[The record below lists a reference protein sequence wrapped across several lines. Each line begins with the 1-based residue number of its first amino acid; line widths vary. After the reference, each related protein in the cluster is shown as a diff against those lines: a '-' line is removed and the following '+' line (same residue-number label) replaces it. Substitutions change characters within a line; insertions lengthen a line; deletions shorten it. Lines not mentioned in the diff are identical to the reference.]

1 MSEEHPNV
9 TVAKF
14 NFKQAIVVAII
25 TGVTTIGGTFLTLKS
40 SKGEDKEPTSN
51 TQAETQ
57 ACLQEVDKMKGQ
69 LESSLS
75 FTSLTDISSKYF
87 SEESSQ
93 QEMKRS
99 IRELVENA
107 DLYEKDSQHFMHK
120 LFRLKKLMLA
130 NGGNINTRIS
140 STNKEACEL
149 IQDLLKGIEY
159 YRGSIDGNAEST
171 RDAVEAFQRKLNH
184 FTEGYFPEQNLG
196 IVGRKTFNAILE
208 HYERS

>member
-14 NFKQAIVVAII
+14 NYKQAIVVALI
-25 TGVTTIGGTFLTLKS
+25 TGITTIGGTFLTLKS
-40 SKGEDKEPTSN
+40 SKGTSGPSPKA
-51 TQAETQ
+51 QAEPQ
-57 ACLQEVDKMKGQ
+57 GCVEEVDKLKSELSQ
-69 LESSLS
+69 SLS
-75 FTSLTDISSKYF
+75 FTSLTDISTKYF
-87 SEESSQ
+87 NERSSQ
-93 QEMKRS
+93 QEVKNS
-99 IRELVENA
+99 IRDLVANA
-107 DLYEKDSQHFMHK
+107 DLYEEDSKHFMHK

-140 STNKEACEL
+140 SANKEACVL

-159 YRGSIDGNAEST
+159 YRGNVDGNVDST

-184 FTEGYFPEQNLG
+184 FTEGYFPEQNIG

-208 HYERS
+208 RYERS

>member
-25 TGVTTIGGTFLTLKS
+25 TGVTTIGGTYLTLKS
-40 SKGEDKEPTSN
+40 SKGEKKEPYLN
-51 TQAETQ
+51 DKAEAQ
-57 ACLQEVDKMKGQ
+57 ACLQQIDKMKLD
-69 LESSLS
+69 LERSLS

-87 SEESSQ
+87 SEQYSQ
-93 QEMKRS
+93 QEIKNA
-99 IRELVENA
+99 IKKLVSNA
-107 DLYEKDSQHFMHK
+107 DLYEKDSMHFMHK

-140 STNKEACEL
+140 SANKEACML
-149 IQDLLKGIEY
+149 IQDLLKGIEH
-159 YRGSIDGNAEST
+159 YRGSIDGNVEST
-171 RDAVEAFQRKLNH
+171 RSAVETFQRKLNH
-184 FTEGYFPEQNLG
+184 FTEGYFPEQNIG

-208 HYERS
+208 RYERS